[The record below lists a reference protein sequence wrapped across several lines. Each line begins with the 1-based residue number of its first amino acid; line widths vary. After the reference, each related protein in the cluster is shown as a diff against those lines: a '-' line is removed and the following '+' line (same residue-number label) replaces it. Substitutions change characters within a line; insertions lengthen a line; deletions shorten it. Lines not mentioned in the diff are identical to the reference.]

1 MTKVAIM
8 QPTYLPW
15 IGYFGLMDSVD
26 IFIHLDSVQ
35 FAKRSWQQRNQ
46 IKTEKGPTWLTVSVL
61 SKGLRDQKIT
71 DVRID
76 LEKKSLNKQIRTIE
90 LAYSKTPY
98 FRAYADGLFAIM
110 ALNQGGLSKLNIE
123 LIKWLRKILGIQTPL
138 ICASELETVGTKA
151 SLLLHL
157 CQQVNGEEYIS
168 PPSSEEYLSESSVF
182 KNAGIPI
189 RYFKFNHPKYQQRY
203 GEFISHMSII
213 DLLFNEGPRS
223 MEIIQKSC
231 IIR

>member
-61 SKGLRDQKIT
+61 SKGLRDQKIM
-71 DVRID
+71 DVKID
-76 LEKKSLNKQIRTIE
+76 LEKKSLNKQIRIIE

-98 FRAYADGLFAIM
+98 FKAYADGLFGIM
-110 ALNQGGLSKLNIE
+110 ALDQDDLSRLNIE
-123 LIKWLRKILGIQTPL
+123 LIKWLRKILGIQTTVVY
-138 ICASELETVGTKA
+138 ASKLETVGAKTD
-151 SLLLHL
+151 LLLNL

-168 PPSSEEYLSESSVF
+168 PPGSKDYLGESSVF
-182 KNAGIPI
+182 ENAGIPI

-223 MEIIQKSC
+223 MKIIQKSC